1 MCKENENKNLRLTF
15 FCVLALPL
23 IGGVCC
29 TVSLSRGS
37 NRSSSSRSSSGDW
50 AKRPCPLLLL
60 LFLQTLAAI
69 VAFFLSHKVL
79 VRRLCWYVWA
89 YMRICLCVCVIAS
102 IFGLLLCLILC
113 QSEEEA
119 LSLLWHTFIYRMLY
133 TYICMCVWVCAV
145 AVKLYNWCYFHV
157 HLFLPKFWQPL

>member
-23 IGGVCC
+23 IGDGSC

-37 NRSSSSRSSSGDW
+37 NSNRSSDSSDW
-50 AKRPCPLLLL
+50 GKRPCPLLL

-79 VRRLCWYVWA
+79 LRRLSWYVWA
-89 YMRICLCVCVIAS
+89 YMRISVCVCVIAS

-119 LSLLWHTFIYRMLY
+119 LSLLWHTFIYSMLH
-133 TYICMCVWVCAV
+133 TYVCVCAV